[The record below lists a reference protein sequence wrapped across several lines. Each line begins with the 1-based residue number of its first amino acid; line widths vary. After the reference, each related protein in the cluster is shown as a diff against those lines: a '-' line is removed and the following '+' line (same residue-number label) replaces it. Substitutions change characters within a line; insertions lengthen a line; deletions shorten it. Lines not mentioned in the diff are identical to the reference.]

1 MMSALRYT
9 RPLLAASAVVGV
21 LSVPAVPSA
30 SGSAARPVAAAAS
43 TCKISGKE
51 ESLGPTYVTSVGVS
65 GGASCRQ
72 AERLVRAFY
81 RCRIKQGGVAGHCSG
96 VEGFR
101 CTENRYAKIAVQ
113 YDSHVLCTHG
123 RERIRHDYTQFT

>member
-1 MMSALRYT
+1 MSALRYT

-21 LSVPAVPSA
+21 LSVSAGPSA
-30 SGSAARPVAAAAS
+30 SGSTAHPEAAAAS
-43 TCKISGKE
+43 TCKITGKE
-51 ESLGPTYVTSVGVS
+51 ESLGPTYVTYLGVS

-72 AERLVRAFY
+72 GERLVRAFY
-81 RCRIKQGGVAGHCSG
+81 RCRVKHGGVAGRCSG

-113 YDSHVLCTHG
+113 YDSHVQCTRG

>member
-1 MMSALRYT
+1 MGKL
-9 RPLLAASAVVGV
+9 GN
-21 LSVPAVPSA
+21 
-30 SGSAARPVAAAAS
+30 
-43 TCKISGKE
+43 ISGKE
-51 ESLGPTYVTSVGVS
+51 ESLGPTYVTYVGVS

-81 RCRIKQGGVAGHCSG
+81 RCRVKHGGVAGHCSG

-101 CTENRYAKIAVQ
+101 CTENRFAKITVQ
-113 YDSHVLCTHG
+113 YDSRVSCTHG

>member
-1 MMSALRYT
+1 MMSALPCT
-9 RPLLAASAVVGV
+9 RPLLVASAVAGA
-21 LSVPAVPSA
+21 LSVWAIPSA
-30 SGSAARPVAAAAS
+30 SGSAAQPIARAAS
-43 TCKISGKE
+43 TCNISGKE
-51 ESLGPTYVTSVGVS
+51 ESLGPTYVTYLGVS

-81 RCRIKQGGVAGHCSG
+81 QCRIKHGGVTGHCSG

-101 CTENRYAKIAVQ
+101 CSENRYAKIAVQ
-113 YDSHVLCTHG
+113 YDSHVLCTRG

>member
-9 RPLLAASAVVGV
+9 GPLLAASAVVGL
-21 LSVPAVPSA
+21 LSVSAVPGA
-30 SGSAARPVAAAAS
+30 SGSAAQPVAAAAS
-43 TCKISGKE
+43 TCNISGKE
-51 ESLGPTYVTSVGVS
+51 ESLGPTYVTYVGVS

-81 RCRIKQGGVAGHCSG
+81 RCRVKHGGVAGRCSG

-101 CTENRYAKIAVQ
+101 CSENRYAKIAVQ
-113 YDSHVLCTHG
+113 YDSHVLCTRG

>member
-9 RPLLAASAVVGV
+9 RPLFAASAVVGV
-21 LSVPAVPSA
+21 LSVSAVPSA
-30 SGSAARPVAAAAS
+30 SVSAAQPVAAAAS

-51 ESLGPTYVTSVGVS
+51 ESLGPTYVTYLGVS

-72 AERLVRAFY
+72 GERLVRAFY
-81 RCRIKQGGVAGHCSG
+81 RCRIKHGGAAGRCSG

>member
-21 LSVPAVPSA
+21 LSVAAVPGA

-43 TCKISGKE
+43 TCNISGKE
-51 ESLGPTYVTSVGVS
+51 ESLGPTYVTYVGVS

-81 RCRIKQGGVAGHCSG
+81 RCRVKHGGVAGRCSG

-101 CTENRYAKIAVQ
+101 CSENRYAKIAVQ
-113 YDSHVLCTHG
+113 YDSHVLCTRG

>member
-21 LSVPAVPSA
+21 LSVSGVPSA
-30 SGSAARPVAAAAS
+30 SGSAAQPVAAAAS
-43 TCKISGKE
+43 TCNISGKE
-51 ESLGPTYVTSVGVS
+51 ESLGPTYVTYVGVS

-81 RCRIKQGGVAGHCSG
+81 RCRVKHGGVVGHCSG

-101 CTENRYAKIAVQ
+101 CTENRYAKITVQ

>member
-21 LSVPAVPSA
+21 LSVSAVPSA
-30 SGSAARPVAAAAS
+30 SVSAAQPVAAAAS

-51 ESLGPTYVTSVGVS
+51 ESLGPTYVTYLGVS

-72 AERLVRAFY
+72 GERLVRAFY
-81 RCRIKQGGVAGHCSG
+81 RCRVKHGGVAGRCSG

>member
-1 MMSALRYT
+1 MSAFRCT
-9 RPLLAASAVVGV
+9 RALLVASAVAGA
-21 LSVPAVPSA
+21 LSVAGA
-30 SGSAARPVAAAAS
+30 GSAISAAAQPLAGAAS

-51 ESLGPTYVTSVGVS
+51 QSLGPTYVTHIGVS

-72 AERLVRAFY
+72 GERLVRAFY
-81 RCRIKQGGVAGHCSG
+81 RCRVKHGGVAGHCGG

-101 CTENRYAKIAVQ
+101 CSENRYATIAVQ
-113 YDSHVLCTHG
+113 YDSHVLCTRG

>member
-1 MMSALRYT
+1 MMSALRCT
-9 RPLLAASAVVGV
+9 RPLLVASAVAGA
-21 LSVPAVPSA
+21 LSVSAVQSA
-30 SGSAARPVAAAAS
+30 SGSAARPTAAAAS
-43 TCKISGKE
+43 ACNISGKE
-51 ESLGPTYVTSVGVS
+51 QSLGPTYVTYVGAS

-81 RCRIKQGGVAGHCSG
+81 RCRVKHGGVAGHCSG

-101 CTENRYAKIAVQ
+101 CSENRYAKIAVQ
-113 YDSHVLCTHG
+113 YDSHVLCTRG